1 MILSPDQIVYYQWK
15 GVGELNATILFTWAV
30 MAVLVIVSRYT
41 VKRIAAE
48 GPIPLWQNL
57 LETIVGMISGQI
69 QEVSRQEPFEYIPFI
84 GTIFIFI
91 FSSAIFSVIP
101 GFLSPTASLST
112 TVALSIC
119 VFVAVPYFGIKRRGL
134 KAYIKS
140 YFQPTILMLP
150 FNIIGELSRTMALAI
165 RLYGNMMS
173 GAVILAILLTLVP
186 LFFPVVMQLLGLV
199 TGVIQ
204 AYIYAILALVYI
216 SSASQAHQEKD
227 AEKGEEKY
235 E

>member
-30 MAVLVIVSRYT
+30 MAVLVIVSRYA

-57 LETIVGMISGQI
+57 LETIVAMISGQI

-84 GTIFIFI
+84 GTVFIFI
-91 FSSAIFSVIP
+91 FSSAILSVIP